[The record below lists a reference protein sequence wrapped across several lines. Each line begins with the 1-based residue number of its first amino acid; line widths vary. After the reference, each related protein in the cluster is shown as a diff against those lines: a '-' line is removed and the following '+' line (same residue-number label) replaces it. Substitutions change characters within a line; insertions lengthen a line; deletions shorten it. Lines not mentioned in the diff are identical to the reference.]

1 MFDAAAVDRELTEL
15 VGSLDP
21 ACLEPAEAAVLLDR
35 LARIERLAAAAFLV
49 QNRIAQ
55 LDAFAADV
63 NVIGPLDEGGVLGG
77 GVQLLVELQPQGDC
91 PQLGRLLQVVH
102 AQGRIGALV
111 EVSCET
117 DFVARTEDFKALAK
131 DISMQVAA
139 MSPRFVSR
147 EEIAEEDWA
156 ELEREFG
163 DRETAAK
170 AVVLSEQD
178 FIKDAKKNIGNLVT
192 DAVAKLGEN
201 IVIRRFARF
210 ELGETSSAE

>member
-1 MFDAAAVDRELTEL
+1 LRGATGAGIMDAKRALEENDGNIEKAKDFLRQQGLAKAGKKADRTATEGL
-15 VGSLDP
+15 IDTY
-21 ACLEPAEAAVLLDR
+21 
-35 LARIERLAAAAFLV
+35 I
-49 QNRIAQ
+49 
-55 LDAFAADV
+55 
-63 NVIGPLDEGGVLGG
+63 
-77 GVQLLVELQPQGDC
+77 
-91 PQLGRLLQVVH
+91 H

-131 DISMQVAA
+131 DICSQVAA

-178 FIKDAKKNIGNLVT
+178 FIKDAKKNIGNL
-192 DAVAKLGEN
+192 E
-201 IVIRRFARF
+201 
-210 ELGETSSAE
+210 

>member
-1 MFDAAAVDRELTEL
+1 MAITTAMIKELRGATGAGIMDAKRALEENDGNIEKAKDFLRQQGLAKAGKKADREATDGL
-15 VGSLDP
+15 VDTY
-21 ACLEPAEAAVLLDR
+21 
-35 LARIERLAAAAFLV
+35 I
-49 QNRIAQ
+49 
-55 LDAFAADV
+55 
-63 NVIGPLDEGGVLGG
+63 
-77 GVQLLVELQPQGDC
+77 
-91 PQLGRLLQVVH
+91 H
-102 AQGRIGALV
+102 AQGRIGSLV

-117 DFVARTEDFKALAK
+117 DFVARTEDFKGLTK

-139 MSPRFVSR
+139 MSPRYVTR
-147 EEIAEEDWA
+147 EDISEEDWS

-178 FIKDAKKNIGNLVT
+178 FIKDAKKTIGNLVT

-210 ELGETSSAE
+210 ELGETAKSE